1 LLFSESIPIRRA
13 DGREARQNIISLFS
27 DGLSMAIKKGARV
40 AVENALRVKKGE
52 TALIVTDTGK
62 EKIAEAL
69 FDAVSDVGG
78 EPVIVKMLPRKRHG
92 EEPPKAVANMMLDA
106 QVIVGVTTFS
116 FSHTQARINASRAGA
131 RIATMPGITED
142 MMSDG
147 AMLADYVE
155 IERTMRRLYRK
166 LRGAKKIEVYSDE
179 GTDLTMKTVRRDWI
193 TDDTGICH
201 KRGAFTNL
209 PAGELF
215 IAPVE
220 GSAEGKVVV
229 DGAFH
234 DVLDDPATIHVK
246 DGIATR
252 ITGAKSAVAEMNKG
266 GRDGRLVCE
275 FGMGLNPRA
284 RLIGNFLEDDKVL
297 GTAHIS
303 FGDNSTFGGRIKCGV
318 HVDAIMRKPRVL
330 IDDRLVLEE
339 GELKI

>member
-1 LLFSESIPIRRA
+1 MP
-13 DGREARQNIISLFS
+13 RQTIISWVAVKPCV
-27 DGLSMAIKKGARV
+27 AIKKGARV
-40 AVENALRVKKGE
+40 AVENALSVKKGE
-52 TALIVTDTGK
+52 TVLIVTDTGK

-69 FDAVSDVGG
+69 FDAVADVGA
-78 EPVIVKMLPRKRHG
+78 EPAILKMLPRKRHG
-92 EEPPKAVANMMLDA
+92 EELPKAIANMMLDA
-106 QVIVGVTTFS
+106 EVIIGVTTFS

-131 RIATMPGITED
+131 RIATMPGITEE

-147 AMLADYVE
+147 AMLADYGE
-155 IERTMRRLYRK
+155 IERTMKRLYRK
-166 LRGAKKIEVYSDE
+166 LRGAKKIEIYSDE
-179 GTDLTMKTVRRDWI
+179 GTDLTLRIARRDWI

-220 GSAEGKVVV
+220 GTAEGKIVV

-234 DVLDDPATIHVK
+234 EILKEPATIHIK
-246 DGIATR
+246 DGLATR

-266 GRDGRLVCE
+266 GRDGRFVCE
-275 FGMGLNPRA
+275 FGIGLNPRA

-303 FGDNSTFGGRIKCGV
+303 FGDNSTFGGQIKCGV
-318 HVDAIMRKPRVL
+318 HVDAIMMKPRV
-330 IDDRLVLEE
+330 IVDNRLVLENS
-339 GELKI
+339 ELKI

>member
-1 LLFSESIPIRRA
+1 MRSQKNDETNY
-13 DGREARQNIISLFS
+13 NIVVS
-27 DGLSMAIKKGARV
+27 DRLPMPMKKGARV
-40 AVENALRVKKGE
+40 AIESALSVQKGE
-52 TALIVTDTGK
+52 SVLIITDTGK

-69 FDAVSDVGG
+69 FDGIAEVGA

-92 EEPPKAVANMMLDA
+92 EEPPKAIANMMLDA
-106 QVIVGVTTFS
+106 HVIIGVTTFS
-116 FSHTQARINASRAGA
+116 FSHTQARRNASRAGA
-131 RIATMPGITED
+131 RIATMPGITEG

-147 AMLADYVE
+147 AMLADYREV
-155 IERTMRRLYRK
+155 ERTMRRLYRK
-166 LRGAKKIEVYSDE
+166 LRGAKKIEVFSDL
-179 GTDLTMKTVRRDWI
+179 GTDISLKTARRDWI

-201 KRGAFTNL
+201 KKGAFTNL

-215 IAPVE
+215 IAPIE
-220 GSAEGKVVV
+220 GSAEGKIVV
-229 DGAFH
+229 DGSFH
-234 DVLDDPATIHVK
+234 ELIKEPATIWVK
-246 DGIATR
+246 EGIATR

-297 GTAHIS
+297 GTAHVA

-318 HVDAIMRKPRVL
+318 HVDAIMRKPRVI
-330 IDDRLVLEE
+330 IDNRLVLED